1 MDIKQKKCKI
11 WRKDVE
17 GRNGTFHRYSV
28 SISSKNED
36 GSYDTVYLPVKFAKK
51 AGAPGKIKNGA
62 ECDLEGFLSVDAYTD
77 REGNR
82 VKALQI
88 IAMKAAFDYDAD
100 EEFEDSFEEA
110 EDDIPF

>member
-1 MDIKQKKCKI
+1 MDVKQKKCKI

-17 GRNGTFHRYSV
+17 GRNGTFYRYSV

-36 GSYDTVYLPVKFAKK
+36 GSFDTVYVPIKFAKK
-51 AGAPGKIKNGA
+51 AGAPEKIKNGA
-62 ECDLEGFLSVDAYTD
+62 ECDFEGFLSVDAYTD

-88 IAMKAAFDYDAD
+88 IAMKAAFDYTAD
-100 EEFEDSFEEA
+100 EVEDSFEEA
-110 EDDIPF
+110 EDDIPFK

>member
-1 MDIKQKKCKI
+1 MDVRQKHCRI

-28 SISSKNED
+28 SISNRNED
-36 GSYDTVYLPVKFAKK
+36 GSHDTVYLPIRFAKK
-51 AGAPGKIKNGA
+51 AGAPKKIKNGA
-62 ECDLEGFLSVDAYTD
+62 ECDIEGFLSVDAYTD

-82 VKALQI
+82 IKTLQI
-88 IAMKAAFDYDAD
+88 IAMKAAFYFTAD
-100 EEFEDSFEEA
+100 EADDSFEEA